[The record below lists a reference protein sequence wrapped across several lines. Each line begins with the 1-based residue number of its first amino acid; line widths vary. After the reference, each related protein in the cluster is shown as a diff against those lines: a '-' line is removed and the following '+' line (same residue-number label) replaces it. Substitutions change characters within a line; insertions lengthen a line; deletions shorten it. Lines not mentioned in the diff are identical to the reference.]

1 MLSSPLPPALN
12 QPLPAELTGR
22 AQGWLT
28 AYRRY
33 PVFGPAW
40 ARGRAASVGLTVA
53 AGMLLTVL
61 VTGLLVEG
69 EKPWGPFAQLFVAVM
84 LPLLLGPFLASFVRR
99 AVLPPRQEWI
109 GVLACLLAA
118 VLVVSVFI
126 EWAAEPMKQQ
136 LAHWTGQIDAQ
147 GQRKRIALGV
157 GVFIR
162 NADQPETNP
171 LANEPP
177 TKPSLETHIS
187 TALLSFILA
196 GGLALPRL
204 RREREGLTALVR
216 EQELARE
223 KTQRREAEMQL
234 AVLAAQV
241 EPHFLFNTLAG
252 VRGAIRSDPARA
264 SELIDRLVDYLRSA
278 IPRLR
283 GDGGAQATLGGQL
296 DIVRAYLALMQARMP
311 RLSFSIDAA
320 SELLA
325 LPCPPLMLISL
336 AENAVKHGVEPKVG
350 PASIRVSAARG
361 TDGRLAVT
369 VADDGAGFGGS
380 SAGAGIGL
388 SNIRA
393 RLAQMFGARG
403 TLALRERAGGGV
415 QATLSWPTE

>member
-1 MLSSPLPPALN
+1 MQSHWLTPLN
-12 QPLPAELTGR
+12 QPLPAEITGR

-28 AYRRY
+28 SYRRY
-33 PVFGPAW
+33 PVFSPAW
-40 ARGRAASVGLTVA
+40 ARGRAARVGLVVA

-61 VTGLLVEG
+61 GAALLVDG
-69 EKPWGPFAQLFVAVM
+69 EKPWGPFAQLFITVM
-84 LPLLLGPFLASFVRR
+84 LPLLLGPLLASFVRR
-99 AVLPPRQEWI
+99 KALPPRRESI
-109 GVLACLLAA
+109 GVLACLLAT
-118 VLVVSVFI
+118 VLTVAAFI

-136 LAHWTGQIDAQ
+136 LAHWTGQIDEQ

-162 NADQPETNP
+162 NPD
-171 LANEPP
+171 EPDTGTRRHEP
-177 TKPSLETHIS
+177 STKPSLESHVT
-187 TALLSFILA
+187 TALLSFICA

-204 RREREGLTALVR
+204 RREREGLAALAR

-296 DIVRAYLALMQARMP
+296 DTVRAYLALMQARMP
-311 RLSFSIDAA
+311 RLSFSIDTAP
-320 SELLA
+320 ELLA

-350 PASIRVSAARG
+350 PASIHINAVQG
-361 TDGRLAVT
+361 PDGRLAVT

-388 SNIRA
+388 ANIRA
-393 RLAQMFGARG
+393 RLAQMFGSRG
-403 TLALRERAGGGV
+403 TLELRERAGGGV
-415 QATLSWPTE
+415 QATLSWPME